1 MDDQQARRINE
12 AAQEFAQALVES
24 YRTATGRAVS
34 AQELAAELTQNFFDS
49 VISNLR
55 SQTESNLAMIQELA
69 DQQQRQQ
76 EAVQALAQES
86 TNAYMDFLDSMF
98 LFYRRSVEET
108 ERSVERSVE
117 VSPEV
122 GPEVSPEGRAD
133 GGLPLEDYDSLNVRE
148 VSERLDELSVEELR
162 QLRDYEARNKNRRT
176 LLERLDNRI
185 EAGS

>member
-34 AQELAAELTQNFFDS
+34 AQELTAELTQNFFDS
-49 VISNLR
+49 VINNLR
-55 SQTESNLAMIQELA
+55 SQTESNLAMIQELS

-86 TNAYMDFLDSMF
+86 TSAYMDFLDSMF
-98 LFYRRSVEET
+98 LFYRRSMEET
-108 ERSVERSVE
+108 ERSAERSVE
-117 VSPEV
+117 VSPE
-122 GPEVSPEGRAD
+122 GRAD
-133 GGLPLEDYDSLNVRE
+133 DGLPLEDYDSLNVRE
-148 VSERLDELSVEELR
+148 VSERLDELSVEEIR

>member
-1 MDDQQARRINE
+1 MDDQQARKINE

-34 AQELAAELTQNFFDS
+34 AQELAAELTQNFFES
-49 VISNLR
+49 VINNLR
-55 SQTESNLAMIQELA
+55 SQTESNLAMIQKLS

-108 ERSVERSVE
+108 ERSAERSVE
-117 VSPEV
+117 VS
-122 GPEVSPEGRAD
+122 PEVSPEGRAD

-148 VSERLDELSVEELR
+148 VSARLDELSVEEIR